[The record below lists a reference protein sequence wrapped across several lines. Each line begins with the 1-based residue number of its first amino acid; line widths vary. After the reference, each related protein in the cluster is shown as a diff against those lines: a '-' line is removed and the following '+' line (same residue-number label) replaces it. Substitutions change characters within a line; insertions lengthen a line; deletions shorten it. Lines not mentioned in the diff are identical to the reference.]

1 MSSERIPKIAS
12 LSFEYMIYD
21 ILTTKVVWHCTS
33 GDNMI
38 IHDDDGG
45 GGCGCGGVVTS
56 WFGRTLLCFSK
67 VGVILVKLL
76 VNE

>member
-45 GGCGCGGVVTS
+45 GGGCGGVVT
-56 WFGRTLLCFSK
+56 
-67 VGVILVKLL
+67 IL
-76 VNE
+76 